1 MTVTE
6 YGNDWWTQAA
16 CLSADP
22 ELFFPISSAGPA
34 RAQVDAAKAICGGCE
49 VRPECLSFAVATGQL
64 HGVWGGMSADER
76 HGMGRPATGAARG
89 HGKPPRQT
97 AGARAG
103 PRDRPPGRTG
113 GRPVPGM
120 TGAGSRLAAHAEGPA
135 AGRQGPREALA
146 A

>member
-6 YGNDWWTQAA
+6 HGYDWWTQAA

-34 RAQVDAAKAICGGCE
+34 RAQVDAAKAICGGCQ
-49 VRPECLSFAVATGQL
+49 VQSECLSFALATGQL

-76 HGMGRPATGAARG
+76 QGLRQEPASEAVPG
-89 HGKPPRQT
+89 HGKPRET

-103 PRDRPPGRTG
+103 RRDRPPGRPG
-113 GRPVPGM
+113 GRPGVPAG
-120 TGAGSRLAAHAEGPA
+120 GSRFAAHGEGPA
-135 AGRQGPREALA
+135 AGHHGPQEALA
-146 A
+146 AA